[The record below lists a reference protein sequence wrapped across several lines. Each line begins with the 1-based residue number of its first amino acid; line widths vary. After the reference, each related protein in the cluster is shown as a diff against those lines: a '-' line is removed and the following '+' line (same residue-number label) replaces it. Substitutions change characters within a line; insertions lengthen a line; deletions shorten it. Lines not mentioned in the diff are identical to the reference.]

1 MTHICIV
8 CDHVHDPETEGRWE
22 DLPDDFECP
31 ECGVGKEDYVEFSDW
46 VSVSTKVLARPS
58 VSAMHSL

>member
-8 CDHVHDPETEGRWE
+8 CDHVHDPEIEGRWE

-31 ECGVGKEDYVEFSDW
+31 ECGVGKEDYVEFED
-46 VSVSTKVLARPS
+46 
-58 VSAMHSL
+58 